1 MNQAEV
7 IHTGWVYRDRPN
19 LSMLEVSLADTRDS
33 LFPDVELKDCQS
45 VIATGGPS
53 YADRKKKK
61 NMLVRSINQATGPD
75 NVP

>member
-19 LSMLEVSLADTRDS
+19 LSMLEVCLADSRDC

-45 VIATGGPS
+45 VVATGGPS
-53 YADRKKKK
+53 YADWKKKR